1 MYRNCN
7 IPLLA
12 FMRNPPAVDAYVRRC
27 CPIFRPVVAEAAA
40 DCGDYSKQYPFG
52 HRDGGPRRFV
62 SARAGAR
69 ARCRDRQPDARV
81 VARPLSAGT
90 GRRARARGG
99 AGGDAKA
106 RLPGISTITGD
117 ATELEAHLAERGIDR
132 LCAVVSSL
140 PIKWFPLSA
149 QRDVLAPCLVRLGPG
164 GTFLQLTNAFS
175 SPIARQP
182 LGLAGACVARVWRN
196 LPPAQIW
203 AYSAVGE

>member
-1 MYRNCN
+1 MFGDAALFFGLWLQR
-7 IPLLA
+7 PLQ
-12 FMRNPPAVDAYVRRC
+12 
-27 CPIFRPVVAEAAA
+27 IAAITP
-40 DCGDYSKQYPFG
+40 S
-52 HRDGGPRRFV
+52 
-62 SARAGAR
+62 SARLATVMAGLVDLSRPGPVLELGAGTGSLTR
-69 ARCRDRQPDARV
+69 GLLRGHCPPERV
-81 VARPLSAGT
+81 VALEREAALAAT
-90 GRRARARGG
+90 LRR
-99 AGGDAKA
+99 D
-106 RLPGISTITGD
+106 LPGISTITGD